1 MRHSDVLRRAAAVLS
16 KPADE
21 FFSAAVADVGRVLGA
36 DVVYIGEFTDDNQ
49 LRTVAVSR
57 EGYPGENFCCDVAG
71 TAAER
76 VQATGTAESCQNGA
90 LERFPG
96 DPLLGPL
103 GAHALLA
110 IPIRGGD
117 ATIGV
122 LTAAATHPLEIG
134 DDAMALLQILC
145 GRAGPELQRSRS
157 ERELRKRE
165 EHIRQVQQVEAIGR
179 LAGGIAHD
187 FNNLLMIISGYAEIL
202 RDRDGSSAEVVELI
216 AAANRAGGL
225 TRQLLAY
232 GRRQV
237 LHKERVDLN
246 QIVAQVKGMLAPVF
260 SPAVQVDTTLCP
272 SLPAVEADRGQL
284 EQVLVNLALNARDAM
299 PEGGTL
305 SVTTSVE
312 DVRRAYRQM
321 PAATYVCLTVAD
333 SGVGMSDDVKAH
345 IFEPFYTTKG
355 GQGSGLGLSSVYGI
369 VKQSGGFIWCD
380 STAGRG
386 TTFRIYLRPATV
398 TTVTSAPAASTT
410 SPTRTPVA
418 RGRILV
424 VDDEMNV
431 RRWVSRVL
439 RAQGYEVIDVEDGAA
454 ALELMRS
461 PEGRPAVVI
470 TDIVMPGVNG
480 TRLAEEIEL
489 QWPDTRMLFVS
500 GFASSASVRAS
511 SIVSRIPVLQKPFT
525 PASIAA
531 AVGELLGTDPQRPR
545 VA

>member
-1 MRHSDVLRRAAAVLS
+1 MLRRAAAVLTR
-16 KPADE
+16 PADD
-21 FFSAAVADVGRVLGA
+21 FFPAAVDDVGRVLGA
-36 DVVYIGEFTDDNQ
+36 DLIYIGEFTDDNQ

-57 EGYPGENFCCDVAG
+57 HGYPAENFTFNIDGTVAG
-71 TAAER
+71 H
-76 VQATGTAESCQNGA
+76 VQTTGASESCARGAGARYPHDPA
-90 LERFPG
+90 LEAV
-96 DPLLGPL
+96 
-103 GAHALLA
+103 GATALLA
-110 IPIRGGD
+110 VPVRDGD
-117 ATIGV
+117 RTIGA
-122 LTAAATHPLEIG
+122 LIAAAVRPLEIG
-134 DDAMALLQILC
+134 DAAMALLQMLC
-145 GRAGPELQRSRS
+145 GRAGAELQRARTG
-157 ERELRKRE
+157 RELKKRE
-165 EHIRQVQQVEAIGR
+165 EHIRQVQQVEALGR

-202 RDRDGSSAEVVELI
+202 RERDGSSAEVVELI
-216 AAANRAGGL
+216 AAANRASGL

-237 LHKERVDLN
+237 LHQEHVDLN
-246 QIVAQVKGMLAPVF
+246 QIVVQVKGMLAPVI
-260 SPAVQVDTTLCP
+260 SPGVQIDTTLCA

-305 SVTTSVE
+305 SIATSVAE
-312 DVRRAYRQM
+312 VTRAYRQM

-333 SGVGMSDDVKAH
+333 TGVGMDDDVKAH

-380 STAGRG
+380 SAPGHG
-386 TTFRIYLRPATV
+386 TTFRLYLHPVAMARV
-398 TTVTSAPAASTT
+398 TNGRTT
-410 SPTRTPVA
+410 PTATPVR

-424 VDDEMNV
+424 VDDEVKV

-439 RAQGYEVIDVEDGAA
+439 RAQGHDVIDVEDGGA
-454 ALELMRS
+454 ALELMKC
-461 PEGRPAVVI
+461 PERRPVVVI

-480 TRLAEEIEL
+480 TRLAEEIEQ
-489 QWPDTRMLFVS
+489 QWPETRILFVS

-511 SIVSRIPVLQKPFT
+511 SIMSRIPVLQKPFT
-525 PASIAA
+525 PASLAA
-531 AVGELLGTDPQRPR
+531 AVGELLGADPPQPR

>member
-1 MRHSDVLRRAAAVLS
+1 MRHTEVLRRAATVLTRS
-16 KPADE
+16 ADD
-21 FFSAAVADVGRVLGA
+21 FFPAAVDEVGRALSA
-36 DVVYIGEFTDDNQ
+36 DLVYIGEFTDDSQ
-49 LRTVAVSR
+49 ITTVAVSR
-57 EGYPGENFCCDVAG
+57 HGRIADNFSFDIVA
-71 TAAER
+71 TAAGR
-76 VQATGTAESCQNGA
+76 VQATGDVESCEDGA
-90 LERFPG
+90 LERYPR
-96 DPLLGPL
+96 DPAVASI

-110 IPIRGGD
+110 LPIRGGA

-122 LTAAATHPLEIG
+122 LTVAATRRLEIS

-157 ERELRKRE
+157 ERELKKRE

-187 FNNLLMIISGYAEIL
+187 FNNLLMIIIGYAEIV
-202 RDRDGSSAEVVELI
+202 RDRDGSSNELVELI

-232 GRRQV
+232 GRRQI
-237 LHKERVDLN
+237 LHKEHVDLN
-246 QIVAQVKGMLAPVF
+246 QIVVQVKGMLAPVI
-260 SPAVQVDTTLCP
+260 SPAVQLDTTLSP
-272 SLPAVEADRGQL
+272 SLPTVEADRGQL

-299 PEGGTL
+299 PQGGTL

-312 DVRRAYRQM
+312 DVTRAYRQM

-333 SGVGMSDDVKAH
+333 TGVGMDDDVKAH

-369 VKQSGGFIWCD
+369 VKQSGGFIWCE
-380 STAGRG
+380 STPGHG
-386 TTFRIYLRPATV
+386 TTFRIYLRPA
-398 TTVTSAPAASTT
+398 SAATARRERGAATPA
-410 SPTRTPVA
+410 PIRQ
-418 RGRILV
+418 GRILV
-424 VDDEMNV
+424 VDDEANV

-461 PEGRPAVVI
+461 ADERPVMVI
-470 TDIVMPGVNG
+470 ADIVMPGVNG
-480 TRLAEEIEL
+480 TRLAEEIEQ
-489 QWPDTRMLFVS
+489 QWPDTKMLFVS

-511 SIVSRIPVLQKPFT
+511 RVVSRIPVLQKPFT
-525 PASIAA
+525 PAHIAA
-531 AVGELLGTDPQRPR
+531 AVRELLGTDPQQPR

>member
-1 MRHSDVLRRAAAVLS
+1 MRHSNVLHRAAAVLTR
-16 KPADE
+16 PADD
-21 FFSAAVADVGRVLGA
+21 FFPAAVDDVGRVLGA
-36 DVVYIGEFTDDNQ
+36 DLVYIGEFTDDNQ
-49 LRTVAVSR
+49 LSTVAVSR
-57 EGYPGENFCCDVAG
+57 LGYPAGNLTFDISGTVAG
-71 TAAER
+71 H
-76 VQATGTAESCQNGA
+76 VQATGVPESCARGA
-90 LERFPG
+90 RERYPRDTSLESV
-96 DPLLGPL
+96 

-110 IPIRGGD
+110 IPIRDGA

-122 LTAAATHPLEIG
+122 LIAAAIRPLEIG
-134 DDAMALLQILC
+134 DDAMALLQMLC
-145 GRAGPELQRSRS
+145 GRAGAELQRAQS
-157 ERELRKRE
+157 ERELKKRE

-202 RDRDGSSAEVVELI
+202 RDRDGASTEVVELI

-232 GRRQV
+232 GRRQI

-246 QIVAQVKGMLAPVF
+246 QIVVQVKGMLSPVI
-260 SPAVQVDTTLCP
+260 SPAVQIDTTLCS
-272 SLPAVEADRGQL
+272 SLPGVEADRGQL

-305 SVTTSVE
+305 SIATSVE
-312 DVRRAYRQM
+312 DVTRAYRQM

-333 SGVGMSDDVKAH
+333 TGVGMSDDVKAH

-380 STAGRG
+380 STPGHG
-386 TTFRIYLRPATV
+386 TTFRLYLRPAAV
-398 TTVTSAPAASTT
+398 ASVVSIASERATTTP
-410 SPTRTPVA
+410 TPVGP
-418 RGRILV
+418 GRILV
-424 VDDEMNV
+424 VDDEINV

-439 RAQGYEVIDVEDGAA
+439 RAQGYEVVDVEDGTA
-454 ALELMRS
+454 ALELMKR
-461 PEGRPAVVI
+461 PDGRPAVVI

-480 TRLAEEIEL
+480 TRLAEEIEQ
-489 QWPDTRMLFVS
+489 QWPDTRILFVS

-511 SIVSRIPVLQKPFT
+511 GIVSRIPVLQKPFT
-525 PASIAA
+525 PANLAA
-531 AVGELLGTDPQRPR
+531 AVGELLGADPQQPR